1 MNARRKVIAGCAV
14 AAAVV
19 GGTVGG
25 VSAFASSAAPAIH
38 TIRLVAKQ
46 TGSHQFTRHSA
57 ATTEVDRRHG
67 KVVGYDI
74 LHERFTQS
82 AGVITGAIVLRPGL
96 IYFRIPLSTHRVQAG
111 KVTGGADAFKGVSG
125 TITAKSLNN
134 SGTKVAVTI
143 KYHH

>member
-1 MNARRKVIAGCAV
+1 MNAGRKIIVGCAATAV
-14 AAAVV
+14 VV

-25 VSAFASSAAPAIH
+25 VDAFATSAAPAIH
-38 TIRLVAKQ
+38 TIRLTAKQ
-46 TGSHQFTRHSA
+46 TGSHQFNRHTVVA
-57 ATTEVDRRHG
+57 TEVDRRHG

-74 LHERFTQS
+74 LHEHITRTG
-82 AGVITGAIVLRPGL
+82 GVITGAVVLQPGL
-96 IYFRIPLSTHRVQAG
+96 IYFRIPLSSSHVLVG

-125 TITAKSLNN
+125 TIAAKPLNN